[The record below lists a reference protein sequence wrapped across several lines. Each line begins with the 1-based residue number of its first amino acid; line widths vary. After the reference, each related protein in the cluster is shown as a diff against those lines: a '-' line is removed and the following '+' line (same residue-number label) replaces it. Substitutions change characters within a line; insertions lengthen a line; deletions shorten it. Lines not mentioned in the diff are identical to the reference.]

1 MKRNVSFATAV
12 ATAVSAA
19 VVALWLAVP
28 AAASPAGPA
37 VSGTEHFQTITTSFT
52 SNTAGI
58 IATGVFTAGGIR
70 HANSKVDTFV
80 FPNGTFKVAH
90 SGRGGTQTLDPKTCL
105 FTFHGHGVMKIYG
118 GTGKYAG
125 IRGHGTYQAN
135 FLGIAARSGGK
146 CTLNKPATSWQ
157 QIIKAF
163 AHVSL

>member
-1 MKRNVSFATAV
+1 MKRNISSATA
-12 ATAVSAA
+12 AASAA
-19 VVALWLAVP
+19 AAALWLAVP

-37 VSGTEHFQTITTSFT
+37 ASGTEHFQTITTSFT

-70 HANSKVDTFV
+70 HRASKVDTFV

-105 FTFHGHGVMKIYG
+105 LTIHGHGIVKISG

-125 IRGHGTYQAN
+125 IRGRGTYQISILA
-135 FLGIAARSGGK
+135 IEARSGGK
-146 CTLNKPATSWQ
+146 CTLKKPAPSFQ
-157 QIIKAF
+157 QIIKGSAQ
-163 AHVSL
+163 VSL

>member
-1 MKRNVSFATAV
+1 MKRNVSFVTTV
-12 ATAVSAA
+12 AAAASAA
-19 VVALWLAVP
+19 AAALWLAVP

-37 VSGTEHFQTITTSFT
+37 VSGTEHFQTLTTSFT

-70 HANSKVDTFV
+70 HRASKVDTFV

-105 FTFHGHGVMKIYG
+105 LTIPGHGIVTMSG

-135 FLGIAARSGGK
+135 FLGIEARSGGK
-146 CTLNKPATSWQ
+146 CTLKKPATSWQ
-157 QIIKAF
+157 QIIKVV
-163 AHVSL
+163 AHVSQ

>member
-1 MKRNVSFATAV
+1 MKRNVSFATTV
-12 ATAVSAA
+12 AAAASAA
-19 VVALWLAVP
+19 VAALWLAVP

-70 HANSKVDTFV
+70 HADPKVDTFV

-90 SGRGGTQTLDPKTCL
+90 SPRGGTQTLDPKTCL
-105 FTFHGHGVMKIYG
+105 FTFHGHGIMKISG

-146 CTLNKPATSWQ
+146 CTLKKPATSWQ
-157 QIIKAF
+157 QIIKIV
-163 AHVSL
+163 AHVSQ